1 MASALQKGEAA
12 VEAAFIPATAQS
24 TGFGTY
30 TLEAPPPGHNGLVP
44 PATSSN
50 MESTTP
56 TVTNSPTLKAT
67 ATGSTPSL
75 HNGTVLSH
83 TASNE
88 KAGAKSEA
96 GAEEE
101 GEGSGLLTGFKL
113 YAVFSSLMLA
123 CLYVSFPSLPSAHPR
138 CRRVI

>member
-67 ATGSTPSL
+67 
-75 HNGTVLSH
+75 VLSH